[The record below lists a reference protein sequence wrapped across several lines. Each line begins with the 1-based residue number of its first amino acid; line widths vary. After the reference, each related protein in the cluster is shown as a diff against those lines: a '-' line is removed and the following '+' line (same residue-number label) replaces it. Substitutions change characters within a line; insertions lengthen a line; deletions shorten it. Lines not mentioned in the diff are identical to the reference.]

1 MATIIGTENA
11 DTLTGTGSD
20 DVISG
25 LGGRDDLEGWGGKDT
40 IYGGA
45 GDDLL
50 NGGSTYEGPGEVRTF
65 FDDGLRDEIYG
76 GTGKDHVLIGV
87 NDVADGGDGTDSVTF
102 FFENQTK
109 NISFVFSESAFTI
122 AAVNVSLSHFEDFIY
137 WGGSGRD
144 TITGGAGNDEIMG
157 GAGNDVLNGGAGNDK
172 IYGDSGNNTIHGDDG
187 NDFLV
192 GAVETTN
199 SLAVPEM
206 TL

>member
-25 LGGRDDLEGWGGKDT
+25 LGGGDDLEGWGGKDT

-157 GAGNDVLNGGAGNDK
+157 GAGNDVLNGGAETTRFMVIPATTRSMATTGMTF
-172 IYGDSGNNTIHGDDG
+172 SW
-187 NDFLV
+187 
-192 GAVETTN
+192 GAVETKN